1 MTEILASAVMTLR
14 KMSGQGMMDCKK
26 ALSEADGDVDLAME
40 ALRKKGVATLEK
52 RSDRETSNGLVVSR
66 TSDDGKVGVL
76 ASLCCE
82 TDFVARSEGFVATAH
97 LLLDYGMACE
107 AQGGVENLLAT
118 EVDARDY
125 REVFTECVSKTGE
138 KMEVGGFAKFGLVG
152 SGCISHYV
160 HFNGKIGAM
169 VLVEASDDSVGGS
182 EALQAVANDVAMH
195 ITATKPLALDKGGID
210 GETVEKEKAIYA
222 EQVKNKP
229 ANLIDKIIEGK
240 LAKFYAEHCLLQQPF
255 VKDDSKTIEQVVTDA
270 AKQAGGTA
278 KISRFVRLE
287 IG

>member
-1 MTEILASAVMTLR
+1 MTAISASAVMTLR

-40 ALRKKGVATLEK
+40 ALRKMGVATLEK

-66 TSDDGKVGVL
+66 TSDDGKVGVI

-82 TDFVARSEGFVATAH
+82 TDFVARSEGFVAAAH
-97 LLLDYGMACE
+97 LLLDYCMACE
-107 AQGGVENLLAT
+107 ADGGVENLLAT
-118 EVDARDY
+118 EVDARDF
-125 REVFTECVSKTGE
+125 REVVTECVSKTGE
-138 KMEVGGFAKFGLVG
+138 KTEVGGFARFGVEG
-152 SGCISHYV
+152 SGRISSYV

-182 EALQAVANDVAMH
+182 EALQAVATDIAMH

-229 ANLIDKIIEGK
+229 ANIIDKIIEGK
-240 LAKFYAEHCLLQQPF
+240 LAKFYGEHCLLQQPF
-255 VKDDSKTIEQVVTDA
+255 VKDDSKTVEQVVTES

-278 KISRFVRLE
+278 KISRFERLE

>member
-1 MTEILASAVMTLR
+1 MAEISASAVMALR

-26 ALSEADGDVDLAME
+26 ALSEADGDVEMAME

-52 RSDRETSNGLVVSR
+52 RSDRETANGLVVSK
-66 TSDDGKVGVL
+66 TSDDGRVGVI

-82 TDFVARSEGFVATAH
+82 TDFVARSDGFVAAAH
-97 LLLDYGMACE
+97 LLGDYAMACE
-107 AQGGVENLLAT
+107 TESVESLLAT
-118 EVDARDY
+118 VVDARAF
-125 REVFTECVSKTGE
+125 REVITECVSKTGE
-138 KMEVGGFAKFGLVG
+138 KTEVGEFARFGLAG

-160 HFNGKIGAM
+160 HFNGKTGAM
-169 VLVEASDDSVGGS
+169 VLLEANDDRVGGS

-195 ITATKPLALDKGGID
+195 VTAAKPLALDKGGID
-210 GETVEKEKAIYA
+210 ADTVEKEKAIYA

-229 ANLIDKIIEGK
+229 AEIIDKIVEGK
-240 LAKFYAEHCLLQQPF
+240 LRKFFSEQCLLQQPF
-255 VKDDSKTIEQVVTDA
+255 VKDDSKSVEQVVSEA

-278 KISRFVRLE
+278 KVSRFVRLE

>member
-26 ALSEADGDVDLAME
+26 ALSEVDGDVELAME

-52 RSDRETSNGLVVSR
+52 RSDRETANGLVVSK
-66 TSDDGKVGVL
+66 TSDDGRVGVI

-82 TDFVARSEGFVATAH
+82 TDFVARSDGFVAAAH
-97 LLLDYGMACE
+97 LLGDYAMACE
-107 AQGGVENLLAT
+107 TESVESLLAT
-118 EVDARDY
+118 VVDARAF
-125 REVFTECVSKTGE
+125 REVITECVSKTGE
-138 KMEVGGFAKFGLVG
+138 KMEVGEFARFGLAG

-160 HFNGKIGAM
+160 HFNGKTGAM
-169 VLVEASDDSVGGS
+169 VLVEASDDRVGGS

-195 ITATKPLALDKGGID
+195 VTAAKPLALDKGGID
-210 GETVEKEKAIYA
+210 ADTVEKEKEIYA

-229 ANLIDKIIEGK
+229 AEIIDKIVEGK
-240 LAKFYAEHCLLQQPF
+240 LRKFFSEQCLLQQPF
-255 VKDDSKTIEQVVTDA
+255 VKDDSKSVEQVVSEA

-278 KISRFVRLE
+278 TVSRFVRLE

>member
-1 MTEILASAVMTLR
+1 MVAEISASAVMALR

-26 ALSEADGDVDLAME
+26 ALSEADGDVELAME

-52 RSDRETSNGLVVSR
+52 RSDRETANGLVVSK
-66 TSDDGKVGVL
+66 TSDDGRVGVI

-82 TDFVARSEGFVATAH
+82 TDFVARSDGFVAAAH
-97 LLLDYGMACE
+97 LLGDYAMACE
-107 AQGGVENLLAT
+107 TESVESLLAT
-118 EVDARDY
+118 VVDARAF
-125 REVFTECVSKTGE
+125 REVITECVSKTGE
-138 KMEVGGFAKFGLVG
+138 KMEVGEFARFGLAG

-160 HFNGKIGAM
+160 HFNGKTGAM
-169 VLVEASDDSVGGS
+169 VLVEASDDRVGGS

-195 ITATKPLALDKGGID
+195 VTAAKPLALDKGGID
-210 GETVEKEKAIYA
+210 ADTVEKEKEIYA

-229 ANLIDKIIEGK
+229 AEIIDKIVEGK
-240 LAKFYAEHCLLQQPF
+240 LRKFFSEQCLLQQPF
-255 VKDDSKTIEQVVTDA
+255 VKDDSKSVEQVVSEA

-278 KISRFVRLE
+278 TVSRFVRLE

>member
-1 MTEILASAVMTLR
+1 MAEISASAVMALR

-26 ALSEADGDVDLAME
+26 ALSEADGDVELAME

-52 RSDRETSNGLVVSR
+52 RSDRETANGLVVSK
-66 TSDDGKVGVL
+66 TSDDGRVGVI

-82 TDFVARSEGFVATAH
+82 TDFVARSDGFVAAAH
-97 LLLDYGMACE
+97 LLGDYAMACE
-107 AQGGVENLLAT
+107 TESVESLLAT
-118 EVDARDY
+118 VVDARAF
-125 REVFTECVSKTGE
+125 REVITECVSKTGE
-138 KMEVGGFAKFGLVG
+138 KTEVGEFARFGLAG

-160 HFNGKIGAM
+160 HFNGKTGAM
-169 VLVEASDDSVGGS
+169 VLLEASDDRFGGS

-195 ITATKPLALDKGGID
+195 VTAAKPLALDKGGID
-210 GETVEKEKAIYA
+210 ADTVEKEKAIYA

-229 ANLIDKIIEGK
+229 AEIIDKIVEGK
-240 LAKFYAEHCLLQQPF
+240 LRKFFSEQCLLQQPF
-255 VKDDSKTIEQVVTDA
+255 VKDDSKSVEQVVSEA

-278 KISRFVRLE
+278 KVSRFVRLE

>member
-1 MTEILASAVMTLR
+1 MAEISASAVMALR

-26 ALSEADGDVDLAME
+26 ALSEADGDVELAME

-52 RSDRETSNGLVVSR
+52 RSDRETANGLVVSK
-66 TSDDGKVGVL
+66 TSDDGRVGVI

-82 TDFVARSEGFVATAH
+82 TDFVARSDGFVAAAH
-97 LLLDYGMACE
+97 LLGDYAMACE
-107 AQGGVENLLAT
+107 TESVESLLAT
-118 EVDARDY
+118 VVDARAF
-125 REVFTECVSKTGE
+125 REVITECVSKTGE
-138 KMEVGGFAKFGLVG
+138 KTEVGEFARFGLAG

-160 HFNGKIGAM
+160 HFNGKTGAM
-169 VLVEASDDSVGGS
+169 VLLEANDDRVGGS

-195 ITATKPLALDKGGID
+195 VTAAKPLALDKGGID
-210 GETVEKEKAIYA
+210 ADTVEKEKAIYA

-229 ANLIDKIIEGK
+229 AEIIDKIVEGK
-240 LAKFYAEHCLLQQPF
+240 LRKFFSEQCLLQQPF
-255 VKDDSKTIEQVVTDA
+255 VKDDSKSVEQVVSEA

-278 KISRFVRLE
+278 KVSRFVRLE

>member
-66 TSDDGKVGVL
+66 TSDDGKMGVL

-138 KMEVGGFAKFGLVG
+138 KMEVGGFAKFGLGG
-152 SGCISHYV
+152 SGCIGHYV
-160 HFNGKIGAM
+160 HFNGKTGAM

-182 EALQAVANDVAMH
+182 EALQAVATDVAMH
-195 ITATKPLALDKGGID
+195 ITATNPLALDKEGID

-240 LAKFYAEHCLLQQPF
+240 LTKFYAEHCLMQQPF
-255 VKDDSKTIEQVVTDA
+255 VKDDSKTIEQVVTEA

-278 KISRFVRLE
+278 KVSRFVRLE

>member
-1 MTEILASAVMTLR
+1 MAEISASAVMALR

-26 ALSEADGDVDLAME
+26 ALSETDGDVELAME

-52 RSDRETSNGLVVSR
+52 RSDRETANGLVVSK
-66 TSDDGKVGVL
+66 TSGDGKVGVI

-82 TDFVARSEGFVATAH
+82 TDFVARSDGFVAAAH
-97 LLLDYGMACE
+97 LLGDYAMACE
-107 AQGGVENLLAT
+107 TESVESLLAT
-118 EVDARDY
+118 VVDARVF
-125 REVFTECVSKTGE
+125 REVITECVSKTGE
-138 KMEVGGFAKFGLVG
+138 KMEVGEFARFGLAG

-160 HFNGKIGAM
+160 HFNGKTGAM

-182 EALQAVANDVAMH
+182 EALQAVANDIAMH
-195 ITATKPLALDKGGID
+195 VTAAKPLALDKGGID
-210 GETVEKEKAIYA
+210 ADTVEKEKAIYA

-229 ANLIDKIIEGK
+229 AEIIDKIVEGK
-240 LAKFYAEHCLLQQPF
+240 LRKFFSEQCLLQQPF
-255 VKDDSKTIEQVVTDA
+255 VKDDSKSVEQVVSEA

-278 KISRFVRLE
+278 KVSRFVRLE